1 VLFSKRLKNPVE
13 NENKYWKMKPKKY
26 KIKKEK
32 KPRKPEL
39 MSQIRNPLSSRHGL
53 NQEGQHMIN
62 LMSNDEIEKKNSK
75 YKKFQ
80 GKNAIKNKEKIQ

>member
-1 VLFSKRLKNPVE
+1 VLFSKRLKNLVE
-13 NENKYWKMKPKKY
+13 SENKYWKMKPKQY

-39 MSQIRNPLSSRHGL
+39 MSQIRNPLSSRHDL

-62 LMSNDEIEKKNSK
+62 LISNDEIEKKIQSK
-75 YKKFQ
+75 
-80 GKNAIKNKEKIQ
+80 KNFKVKTQ